1 MIIFVV
7 LILNYMT
14 KIYNISFLILAFC
27 STSVF
32 AQRTYE
38 TNPDAKR
45 ANVWIFENYNRV
57 DFNNQIVPLSN
68 PKIYNSEGSS
78 VLCDKN
84 GNLVL
89 FSNGDSLWDKDNKL
103 INIDFKLKG
112 SYTSRQGVLLISHP
126 LINNIVYIFCS
137 DAQGGINGFN
147 YSVYDLE
154 NDSFLLK
161 NKQLINRTNE
171 SISATL
177 HKNGLDIWICVHGF
191 NNDIYNSFLLTKNGL
206 NECQTSSNTGEVYW
220 GSTWDAQTNIKF
232 SPNGKYIASTF
243 VSKPRVEILNFDN
256 ETGKVIFNFAFNKNI
271 SQGIEFSNS
280 SKFLYCTFRDSGIY
294 SLNLLNKNI
303 KKISDTKL
311 VQQMQLASNGTIYIV
326 NYDSA
331 FLSSIENTNSINS
344 TYNRKSMLLN
354 QKGVSGLPNFNQSNF
369 YTPSI
374 NFSYQINCHTNN
386 IELKGQDTFYADFH
400 SWYTKKKQSVNNY
413 SLIGNSKNL
422 NYLITDTGLFEFRYI
437 AEKGNRKD
445 TVIKTIT
452 VYPKINKNFLG
463 NDTTYEI
470 GMPINKILKAPDNIH
485 CQNWYYQDTLRS
497 SSPNYSAT
505 QKGTYICRVTSKSFC
520 EVWDTIVINECINN
534 LQEPSLFRSR
544 DTLRTWHI
552 NADSFVWYKN
562 NQFYKVT
569 KHPFLA
575 LTDTGTYRVEATK
588 QGHCNRSSV
597 GQLIVNKLSVNNIS
611 FEDLNIRIYPNPNNG
626 ILNIFNSN
634 NNTMS
639 FEISNSLGQI
649 VYSNEINIGENIF
662 NTKLKSGM
670 YTLIFH
676 KSNQTYYHKLIIQ

>member
-1 MIIFVV
+1 MKLICYALSLIIIAF
-7 LILNYMT
+7 NS
-14 KIYNISFLILAFC
+14 ISA
-27 STSVF
+27 F
-32 AQRTYE
+32 AQRPYE

-45 ANVWIFENYNRV
+45 ANVWIFENYNRI
-57 DFNNQIVPLSN
+57 DFNSQIVPLSN

-103 INIDFKLKG
+103 INIDFKLNG

-161 NKQLINRTNE
+161 NKQLIYKTNE
-171 SISATL
+171 SISATF
-177 HKNGLDIWICVHGF
+177 HKNGIDIWLCVHGF
-191 NNDIYNSFLLTKNGL
+191 NNDIYHSFLLTKNGL
-206 NECQTSSNTGEVYW
+206 NECQISSNTGEVYW

-271 SQGIEFSNS
+271 SQGIEFSNYS
-280 SKFLYCTFRDSGIY
+280 NFLYCTFRDSGIY

-303 KKISDTKL
+303 KKISDAKL
-311 VQQMQLASNGTIYIV
+311 VQQMQLASNGIIYIV

-344 TYNRKSMLLN
+344 TYNHKSLMLN
-354 QKGVSGLPNFNQSNF
+354 QKGVSGLPNFNQSYF

-386 IELKGQDTFYADFH
+386 IELKGQDTFNADFH
-400 SWYTKKKQSVNNY
+400 SWYTKKKQSINNY

-422 NYLITDTGLFEFRYI
+422 NYLITDTGVYEFRYI

-445 TVIKTIT
+445 TIIKTIT

-463 NDTTYEI
+463 NDTAFEI
-470 GMPINKILKAPDNIH
+470 GVPFNKILKAPDNIH
-485 CQNWYYQDTLRS
+485 CQSWYNLDTLRS

-505 QKGTYICRVTSKSFC
+505 QKGTYICKVTSKAFC
-520 EVWDTIVINECINN
+520 EDWDTIVISECINS
-534 LQEPSLFRSR
+534 LAVPSLFRSR
-544 DTLRTWHI
+544 DTLKTFHLL
-552 NADSFVWYKN
+552 ADSFVWYRN

-569 KHPFLA
+569 KQPFLK
-575 LTDTGTYRVEATK
+575 LTDTGTYSVEAAK
-588 QGHCNRSSV
+588 QGHCNRGSV
-597 GQLIVNKLSVNNIS
+597 GQLIVNRLSVKNIS
-611 FEDLNIRIYPNPNNG
+611 IEDLNIRIYPNPNNG
-626 ILNIFNSN
+626 ILNIFNSTN
-634 NNTMS
+634 KTLP
-639 FEISNSLGQI
+639 FEITNMLGQK
-649 VYSNEINIGENIF
+649 VYSDKIINGNNIF
-662 NTKLKSGM
+662 KLNLSIGI
-670 YTLIFH
+670 YIISFYNH
-676 KSNQTYYHKLIIQ
+676 NIVNQKLIIQ